1 MSIAS
6 MIDRYGRVVLRGTKT
21 VASDAVGGS
30 IETWTYSGATK
41 ALVQIESTS
50 DGVIGGRENVSKSA
64 TFFFKSGTEINL
76 KDRIQYDSDEFEV
89 RSVRTPHERPRG
101 DAISYINVQADQVLS

>member
-6 MIDRYGRVVLRGTKT
+6 MIDRYGKVVQRGTRS

-30 IETWTYSGATK
+30 IETYTYSDAMK

-50 DGVIGGRENVSKSA
+50 DAVVGGRENAAKSA
-64 TFFFKSGTEINL
+64 TFFFKSGTTISLN
-76 KDRIQYDSDEFEV
+76 DRIQYGSDEFVV
-89 RSVRTPHERPRG
+89 RSVRTPHERPRL
-101 DAISYINVQADQVLS
+101 DSISYVNVQADQVLS